1 MKWMTLVLVTVT
13 LLCGSSVFGATLN
26 LTATWTA
33 NTESDMKEYRLYRTD
48 GTRTLIGATPHPNT
62 SYPFAVTVPDG
73 SSGTLK
79 FVLTAVNTNNDEST
93 DSNTAT
99 YSYNLSPTI
108 YTISGYVR
116 TGGAGMSGVVMNGL
130 PGNPATDSNGYYSAT
145 VSAGWSGTVTPSKS
159 GYTFSP
165 ASKSYSN
172 VTSNQ
177 TNQNYTGTAITF
189 TISGSAGV
197 AGATLSYTD
206 GGSKTATA
214 DSSGNYSFSVSYNWS
229 GTVTPS
235 KSGYTFSPPSRS
247 YSNVTSNQTNQ
258 NYTGTGTTTEV
269 ISTPK
274 TPSGASSGYT
284 GTSYKFS
291 TGGSTSSLGSSHPVE
306 YQFDWGDGTFSS
318 WGSSSQSHVWTVP
331 GTYSVKAQAR
341 CKKDPS
347 SVSAWSNS
355 SSISVQGK
363 PFIQVTS
370 PNGGEN
376 LVVGNSCTI
385 TWNSAYLNPG
395 GTLYL
400 FYSYDGVWHPITTL
414 GPGAS
419 SANWTIPRIP
429 GTATSPKPAGLA
441 QPATLWIGNWVNGKW
456 ECYDKNDY
464 KFWVLYDGWVCKIS
478 NGDQGGATLSFDQ
491 GVFDGY
497 GISLELGMFGI
508 QGNYSLDAKG
518 LMSGTY
524 TIYDFAN
531 PAIVFYTGNL
541 TGSVNSGVNTLRLA
555 LSDVN
560 GKPVFNMSGQRLLN
574 DPVIPGT
581 WTGTISGSAGT
592 LDSITID
599 PYQLGTNVY
608 SHVFEFSGSG
618 SITGRGSINILGH
631 FYFTSAK
638 TSYSGTNVYGIYQ
651 ITEGLIEE
659 GTFTGNLNPS
669 SGKISFTL
677 TNSSGAKWSLVGKEA
692 TP

>member
-1 MKWMTLVLVTVT
+1 MTLVLVTVMFF
-13 LLCGSSVFGATLN
+13 CGSSVFGATLS
-26 LTATWTA
+26 LKATWTA

-48 GTRTLIGATPHPNT
+48 GTRTLVGATPHPNT

-79 FVLTAVNTNNDEST
+79 FVLTAVDTNNNEST
-93 DSNTAT
+93 DSNLAT
-99 YSYNLSPTI
+99 YNYDLRPTV

-116 TGGAGMSGVVMNGL
+116 TGGTGISGVVMNGL
-130 PGNPATDSNGYYSAT
+130 PGNPTTDSNGYYSVT
-145 VSAGWSGTVTPSKS
+145 VSSGWSGTVTPSKS
-159 GYTFSP
+159 GYTFTPS
-165 ASKSYSN
+165 SRSYSN

-189 TISGSAGV
+189 TISGNAGV

-206 GGSKTATA
+206 GTSKTATA
-214 DSSGNYSFSVSYNWS
+214 DSSGNYSFTVSYNWS

-235 KSGYTFSPPSRS
+235 KSGYTFTPPSRS
-247 YSNVTSNQTNQ
+247 YGNVTSNQTNQ
-258 NYTGTGTTTEV
+258 NYTATTTEV

-274 TPSGASSGYT
+274 IPSGPSSGYT
-284 GTSYKFS
+284 GTSCKFS

-306 YQFDWGDGTFSS
+306 YQFSWGDGTVSS
-318 WGSSSQSHVWTVP
+318 WGSNSQSRVWTVP
-331 GTYSVKAQAR
+331 GTYSVQAKAR
-341 CKKDPS
+341 CKKDPN

-370 PNGGEN
+370 PNGGED

-400 FYSYDGVWHPITTL
+400 FYSFDGVWHPIATL
-414 GPGAS
+414 AAGTS
-419 SANWTIPRIP
+419 SVNWTIPRIS
-429 GTATSPKPAGLA
+429 GKATSPKPSGSAVPG
-441 QPATLWIGNWVNGKW
+441 TLWIGNWVNEKW

-464 KFWVLYDGWVCKIS
+464 KFWVLYDGWVCTIS
-478 NGDQGGATLSFDQ
+478 GEDHGGATLLFDQ

-518 LMSGTY
+518 LMSGAY
-524 TIYDFAN
+524 TVYDFAN
-531 PAIVFYTGNL
+531 PAIVFYSGNFK
-541 TGSVNSGVNTLRLA
+541 GSVNSSVNTLRLA
-555 LSDVN
+555 LSDGN
-560 GKPVFNMSGQRLLN
+560 GKPVFNISGQRLLN
-574 DPVIPGT
+574 DPVIPRT
-581 WTGTISGSAGT
+581 WTGAISGSAGT
-592 LDSITID
+592 LDPLTII
-599 PYQLGTNVY
+599 PYQLGPNLY

-618 SITGRGSINILGH
+618 SITGSGSINILAH

-651 ITEGLIEE
+651 MTGAVIED

-669 SGKISFTL
+669 SGKMSLTM
-677 TNSSGAKWSLVGKEA
+677 TNSSGNKWTLVGKKT